1 MSRVRIPSPAPL
13 LALLAAALIVPA
25 SVAAKDGDVIRR
37 GSCSAGSTWKLKLS
51 PEDGRIEVEV
61 EVDSNRSG
69 HLWSVRP
76 RQNGVR
82 FFKADR
88 TTKPPSRSFE
98 VERLRPNAQGP
109 DSFVG
114 RAINYR
120 HGEVCRG
127 SATF

>member
-1 MSRVRIPSPAPL
+1 L

-25 SVAAKDGDVIRR
+25 SVAANDGDVIRR

-51 PEDGRIEVEV
+51 PEEGRIEV

-69 HLWSVRP
+69 QLWSVRL
-76 RQNGVR
+76 RQNGLH
-82 FFKADR
+82 FFKADG
-88 TTKPPSRSFE
+88 TTKPPSGSFE
-98 VERLRPNAQGP
+98 DERLRPTRRSG
-109 DSFVG
+109 SFVG

-120 HGEVCRG
+120 NGDVRRG